1 MNRKEK
7 ENRLTEKRTYKLTD
21 KCAERKIKRKTERS
35 VYQFSYILQPK
46 LSDTELVFS
55 LYFLFQEP
63 NPKRPKP
70 KPGELLQYMF
80 VSLRG

>member
-1 MNRKEK
+1 MCLKK
-7 ENRLTEKRTYKLTD
+7 DKKTD
-21 KCAERKIKRKTERS
+21 RKIS
-35 VYQFSYILQPK
+35 VLVSYILQPK
-46 LSDTELVFS
+46 LSDTELLFS

-80 VSLRG
+80 VSLRSDIKELQRVDHKHFAPSKEG

>member
-1 MNRKEK
+1 M
-7 ENRLTEKRTYKLTD
+7 
-21 KCAERKIKRKTERS
+21 
-35 VYQFSYILQPK
+35 YQFSYILQPK

-80 VSLRG
+80 VSLRGDIKGLQRVDHKHFAPSKEG

>member
-1 MNRKEK
+1 M
-7 ENRLTEKRTYKLTD
+7 
-21 KCAERKIKRKTERS
+21 
-35 VYQFSYILQPK
+35 YQFSYILQPK

-80 VSLRG
+80 VSLRGDTKRLQRVDHKHFAPSKEG

>member
-1 MNRKEK
+1 M
-7 ENRLTEKRTYKLTD
+7 
-21 KCAERKIKRKTERS
+21 
-35 VYQFSYILQPK
+35 YQFSYILQPK

-80 VSLRG
+80 VSLRGDTKGLQRVDHKHYAPSKEG